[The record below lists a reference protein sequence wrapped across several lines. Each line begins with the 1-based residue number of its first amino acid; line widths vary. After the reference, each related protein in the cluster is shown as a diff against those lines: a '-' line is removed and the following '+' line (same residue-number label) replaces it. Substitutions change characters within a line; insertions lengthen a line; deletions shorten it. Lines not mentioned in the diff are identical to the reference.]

1 LPRYIEQIVC
11 LANSRKNSGRCIAG
25 KEVLPHGYGSWIR
38 PISARPSGEVSEE
51 ERRFENGEDPRVLD
65 IIDVPLI
72 AAVPMLYQTENHIIA
87 SDCYW
92 TKKGWLPW
100 DEVKHL
106 IDTPAS
112 IWSNGDS
119 TYYGVNDRVKV
130 EQAATMPHSLI
141 LIEPENPNISVQT
154 EGAEFGNPR
163 RRVRANFTHQGVQYR
178 LIVTDPVAERAFLA
192 KPDGR
197 YPLITA
203 YLCLSLGET
212 HTDGYCYKLVAAV
225 ISQQPF

>member
-11 LANSRKNSGRCIAG
+11 LANSRKHSGRCIAG
-25 KEVLPHGYGSWIR
+25 KEVLPRGYGSWIR
-38 PISARPSGEVSEE
+38 PISARPSAEISEE

-72 AAVPMLYQTENHIIA
+72 AAVPMLHQTENHIIA

-92 TKKGWLPW
+92 TKKGRLPW
-100 DEVKHL
+100 AEVKHL
-106 IDTPAS
+106 IDTPAAL
-112 IWSNGDS
+112 WSNGDS
-119 TYYGVNDRVKV
+119 TYYGVNDRVTV
-130 EQAATMPHSLI
+130 EQASTMTHSLL
-141 LIEPENPNISVQT
+141 LIEPENPHVSVQT

-163 RRVRANFTHQGVQYR
+163 RRVRANFAYQGVEYL

-197 YPLITA
+197 YPLITT
-203 YLCLSLGET
+203 YLCVSLGEA

-225 ISQQPF
+225 ISKQLF